1 MTPPPDAPPAY
12 EPAGAPPA
20 YSPTPMAAPPPPR
33 KGRGGLLAIILIAVL
48 VVVLGGG
55 YAVVGYLYANGKV
68 NAATDKYNSVVDHE
82 NALTDYFNSLD
93 SQFNKTDLSTATV
106 DQVKQEKTL
115 FQQAVTKSQSSEA
128 TVATDDSTLASAQS
142 SLGENSWLTAIDKSA
157 IDKQSAKI
165 GYARQAL
172 GVAKTILVDSVQYY
186 QFYMAIDDAVVDIDT
201 MTKALDAQ
209 DLNGAIAAVQT
220 LKTDLGKA
228 ATMATAPGVSS
239 QMSTFVQDMQT
250 LANDFGKLLTAAQ
263 NGDQAGAQA
272 AATALDN
279 DLKALDA
286 IDFTAASTQEVAFY
300 KNLIDQYNSFVDK
313 ANKA

>member
-1 MTPPPDAPPAY
+1 MQ
-12 EPAGAPPA
+12 
-20 YSPTPMAAPPPPR
+20 AAPPPR
-33 KGRGGLLAIILIAVL
+33 KGRGGLVAIILIAVL

-55 YAVVGYLYANGKV
+55 YAVVGYLYANSKV

-82 NALTDYFNSLD
+82 NALTDYFNTLD
-93 SQFNKTDLSTATV
+93 SQFNKTDLSNATV

-115 FQQAVTKSQSSEA
+115 FQQAVTKSQASES
-128 TVATDDSTLASAQS
+128 TVTADDATLADAQA

-186 QFYMAIDDAVVDIDT
+186 QFYMSIDDAVVDIDA

-228 ATMATAPGVSS
+228 AQLESAPGVSS
-239 QMSTFVQDMQT
+239 TMTTFVQDMQT
-250 LANDFGKLLTAAQ
+250 LANDFGALLTAAQ
-263 NGDQAGAQA
+263 QGDQTGAQQA
-272 AATALDN
+272 AARLDA

-286 IDFTAASTQEVAFY
+286 IDFTAASTQETAFY
-300 KNLIDQYNSFVDK
+300 KNLIDQYNAFVDK

>member
-1 MTPPPDAPPAY
+1 M
-12 EPAGAPPA
+12 
-20 YSPTPMAAPPPPR
+20 
-33 KGRGGLLAIILIAVL
+33 AIILIAVL
-48 VVVLGGG
+48 LVVLGGG
-55 YAVVGYLYANGKV
+55 YAVGGYLYANGKV

-82 NALTDYFNSLD
+82 NALTDYFNNLD

-115 FQQAVTKSQSSEA
+115 FQQAVTKSQSSES
-128 TVATDDSTLASAQS
+128 TVTADDATLADAQN
-142 SLGENSWLTAIDKSA
+142 SLTENSWLTAIDKSA

-172 GVAKTILVDSVQYY
+172 GVAKTILTDSVQYD
-186 QFYMAIDDAVVDIDT
+186 QFYMALDDAVVDIDT

-209 DLNGAIAAVQT
+209 DINGAIAAVQT

-228 ATMATAPGVSS
+228 STLSTAPGVSS
-239 QMSTFVQDMQT
+239 QMSTFVKDMQT
-250 LANDFGKLLTAAQ
+250 LANDFGKLLSDAQ
-263 NGDQAGAQA
+263 AGDQNAVQQDA
-272 AATALDN
+272 AKLDA

-286 IDFTAASTQEVAFY
+286 IDFNAASTQEQAFY